1 MALDPNIGAAWVEQ
15 DIRDKRLALGEA
27 HEAREALKNASQME
41 RLFASINNGGVQ
53 HSNRFEVRV
62 WPPASTP
69 GLEEITLR
77 CDSVTMPGRTLN
89 SISDANIFGPT
100 REIVDGTT
108 YAEDVTCTFLAD
120 GKFDVR
126 RFFETWQELAF
137 SPSTWEV
144 NYHKF
149 YVSKFYVFPYI
160 FYNDILFLLRFS
172 FAKLLG
178 VSVSSIGLGGLLS
191 PIPLVSKIVGN
202 CFSSMGKP
210 SGIGNF
216 SSGKGNFSVVS
227 ISGGVVSPVNRVD
240 ITE

>member
-149 YVSKFYVFPYI
+149 YVGHVEIFTLSKSGDRQYGVTLEEAFPKTLGAHELNMTSTNELQKI
-160 FYNDILFLLRFS
+160 SVGFS
-172 FAKLLG
+172 FRYWNAY
-178 VSVSSIGLGGLLS
+178 
-191 PIPLVSKIVGN
+191 PA
-202 CFSSMGKP
+202 
-210 SGIGNF
+210 
-216 SSGKGNFSVVS
+216 
-227 ISGGVVSPVNRVD
+227 GGVD
-240 ITE
+240 LDEGGI